1 MTNTTSYIEIS
12 KQAFKEN
19 LSFIQELIGPRV
31 LMSSVVKGNAY
42 GHGIEAF
49 VKLASSCGV
58 RHFSVFSAD
67 EAERVWTA
75 TGGSVPIMIMGM
87 IDPLDMEWVIRNG
100 ISFFVFDRERLY
112 HAEKTAFKLKVKAQI
127 HLELETGMNR
137 TGFGRKDFLEI
148 LEWVN
153 AHPDTIQV
161 LGLCTHFAGAES
173 IANFHRITMQHKR
186 FSKSVQDASKA
197 GIAPKFIHAACSA
210 AAIRFPQSRHN
221 LVRVGIMQ
229 YGFFPNKETLVY
241 YMTRKRISQVPL
253 KRLISWKTQVM
264 DIKKVPAGE
273 FVGYGTSFL
282 ANHESIIAL
291 IPVGYSHG
299 FTRGLSNNG
308 KVLIQGQRLN
318 VIGMVN
324 MNMMAVDITGL
335 EGISRGDEVVLIGKQ
350 GPSEITVASFGEF
363 SEQVNYELLTRL
375 PQNIPRIVVE

>member
-12 KQAFKEN
+12 KQAFEEN
-19 LSFIQELIGPRV
+19 LKFIHELIGPKV

-42 GHGIEAF
+42 GHGIEDF
-49 VKLASSCGV
+49 VQLATSCGV
-58 RHFSVFSAD
+58 RHFSVFSTD
-67 EAERVWTA
+67 EAERVWSA
-75 TGGSVPIMIMGM
+75 TKGNVPIMIMGM
-87 IDPLDMEWVIRNG
+87 IDPADMEWVIRNG

-112 HAEKTAFKLKVKAQI
+112 HAEKVASRLKIKAQI

-137 TGFGRKDFLEI
+137 TGFVRKEFLEI
-148 LEWVN
+148 LEWAKV
-153 AHPDTIQV
+153 HPETIQIV
-161 LGLCTHFAGAES
+161 GLCTHFAGAES

-186 FSKSVQDASKA
+186 FRRSVLEASKEHV
-197 GIAPKFIHAACSA
+197 APAFIHAACSA

-241 YMTRKRISQVPL
+241 YMTRKRISEVPL
-253 KRLISWKTQVM
+253 KRLISWKTRVM

-282 ANHESIIAL
+282 ANRETFIAL

-335 EGISRGDEVVLIGKQ
+335 EGVCRGDEVVLIGKQ
-350 GPSEITVASFGEF
+350 GQAEISVASFGEF

-375 PQNIPRIVVE
+375 PQNIPRIIVD